1 MFINKDVESILVSEN
16 ELREIVARLA
26 GEIDADYKD
35 KDLMM
40 IGVLK
45 GSVLFMADLMKAME
59 KDFSIDFVVV
69 SSYENGTESSG
80 RVNVLK
86 DVSQSV
92 EGKDLLIVEDIIDSG
107 NTLNF
112 LVQYFNAKKAKSVKI
127 VTLFD
132 KPDRRQ
138 VEIPVDYVG
147 KVIPDVFIVGY
158 GLDYSE
164 KYRTL
169 PYVGI
174 LKHEI
179 YS

>member
-1 MFINKDVESILVSEN
+1 MHKDVERVLVSEK
-16 ELREIVARLA
+16 ELKEIVKTLA
-26 GEIDADYKD
+26 KQIDVDYSG
-35 KDLMM
+35 KDLLMV
-40 IGVLK
+40 GVLK
-45 GSVLFMADLMKAME
+45 GSILFMADLMKAIE
-59 KDFSIDFVVV
+59 NDFKIDFVVV
-69 SSYENGTESSG
+69 SSYADGTESTG
-80 RVNVLK
+80 RVNVVK

-92 EGKDLLIVEDIIDSG
+92 EGKDILIVEDIIDSG

-112 LVQYFNAKKAKSVKI
+112 LVKYFYAKKANSVKI

-138 VEIPVDYVG
+138 VEVPVEYVG
-147 KVIPDVFIVGY
+147 KVIPDAFIVGY
-158 GLDYSE
+158 GLDYAE

-174 LKHEI
+174 LKPEI

>member
-1 MFINKDVESILVSEN
+1 MHKDVGKILVSES
-16 ELREIVARLA
+16 EIERIVNRLA
-26 GEIDADYKD
+26 KEIDEDYKD
-35 KDLMM
+35 KDWLMV
-40 IGVLK
+40 GVLK
-45 GSVLFMADLMKAME
+45 GSVMFMADLMKAME
-59 KDFSIDFVVV
+59 NDFKIDFVVV
-69 SSYENGTESSG
+69 SSYADGTESTG

-92 EGKDLLIVEDIIDSG
+92 VGKDLLIVEDIIDSG
-107 NTLNF
+107 NTLSF
-112 LVQYFNAKKAKSVKI
+112 LVKYFMAKGANSVKM

-138 VEIPVDYVG
+138 VEVPVAYVG
-147 KVIPDVFIVGY
+147 KVIPDAFIVGY
-158 GLDYSE
+158 GLDYAE

-174 LKHEI
+174 LKPEV

>member
-1 MFINKDVESILVSEN
+1 MNKDVEKVLVSEE
-16 ELREIVARLA
+16 ELGAIVKRLA
-26 GEIDADYKD
+26 DEIDRDYEGKEW
-35 KDLMM
+35 LMV
-40 IGVLK
+40 GVLK
-45 GSVLFMADLMKAME
+45 GSVLFMADLMKAM
-59 KDFSIDFVVV
+59 KNDFKIDFVVV
-69 SSYENGTESSG
+69 SSYADGTESTG

-92 EGKDLLIVEDIIDSG
+92 VGKDLLIVEDIIDSG

-112 LVQYFNAKKAKSVKI
+112 LVKYFLAKGASSVKI

-132 KPDRRQ
+132 KPDRRK
-138 VEIPVDYVG
+138 VEVPVEYVG
-147 KVIPDVFIVGY
+147 KVIPDAFIVGY
-158 GLDYSE
+158 GLDYAE

-174 LKHEI
+174 LKPEV

>member
-1 MFINKDVESILVSEN
+1 MHKDVESILVSEK
-16 ELREIVARLA
+16 ELQEIVTRLSA
-26 GEIDADYKD
+26 QID
-35 KDLMM
+35 KDYEGKDLLMV
-40 IGVLK
+40 GVLK

-59 KDFSIDFVVV
+59 SDFKIDFVVV
-69 SSYENGTESSG
+69 SSYANGTESTG

-112 LVQYFNAKKAKSVKI
+112 LTQYFYAKKANSVKI

-147 KVIPDVFIVGY
+147 KVIPDAFIVGY
-158 GLDYSE
+158 GLDYAE
-164 KYRTL
+164 NYRTL

-174 LKHEI
+174 LKPEI

>member
-1 MFINKDVESILVSEN
+1 MHKDIEKILVSEE
-16 ELREIVARLA
+16 ELKKIVKKLA
-26 GEIDADYKD
+26 EQID
-35 KDLMM
+35 KDYFQKEL
-40 IGVLK
+40 IIVGVLK
-45 GSVLFMADLMKAME
+45 GSALFMADLIRALE
-59 KDFSIDFVVV
+59 NDFKIDFVVV
-69 SSYENGTESSG
+69 SSYANASESSG
-80 RVNVLK
+80 RVNLIK

-92 EGKDLLIVEDIIDSG
+92 KGKDVLIVEDIIDSG

-112 LVQYFNAKKAKSVKI
+112 LVNYFYTKNADSVKI

-138 VEIPVDYVG
+138 VEVPVKYVG

-158 GLDYSE
+158 GLDYAE
-164 KYRTL
+164 NYRTL

-174 LKHEI
+174 LKPEI